1 MLVTESAAPTTEEII
16 RAHQDGVWR
25 FLVSIGC
32 EPALADDLTQET
44 FLSVL
49 RGGFRYEGPRE
60 TTAWLL
66 RVAKNLFID
75 HVRKRKAVLGIDLAQ
90 ADARWQEFDDETPF
104 DRRVQWLRD
113 CLGELGER
121 AREAVRQRYELNLA
135 REDMAKRLGIAPDGV
150 KTLLARIRQKLR
162 ECVQGKAD
170 DERA

>member
-1 MLVTESAAPTTEEII
+1 MLVTEPAAPTTEEII

-32 EPALADDLTQET
+32 DAALADDITQDA
-44 FLSVL
+44 FLAML

-66 RVAKNLFID
+66 RVAKHQFID
-75 HVRKRKAVLGIDLAQ
+75 HARRRKAVLGIDLAN
-90 ADARWQEFDDETPF
+90 AETRWQAFEDDCAYEQ
-104 DRRVQWLRD
+104 RVQWLRE
-113 CLGELGER
+113 CMENLPER
-121 AREAVRQRYELNLA
+121 AREAVRQRYELSLP
-135 REDMAKRLGIAPDGV
+135 REEMAKRLGVAPDGV

-162 ECVQGKAD
+162 DCVQGKAN